1 MPEPL
6 LETPFLEKL
15 ERLTIH
21 WQKSL
26 PGLVGGHNTSRFAG
40 SGQEFLDHRHF
51 HHGDDL
57 RAVNWR
63 AYMRLEKLFLK
74 MFQLEPRIPVRVLL
88 DISQSMAAG
97 GQSNNAA
104 GGGPKFDYARKL
116 AAALCYIGLVRLD
129 SICLQPF
136 TSKLGDA
143 FTASGGRHRFQ
154 PAVNFLSALPA
165 GGKTN
170 FLEVARQ
177 FLTEYPQR
185 GLVLMISDFLDD
197 ADPERPLQYLAD
209 FGHELM
215 LVQVWAD
222 EDRQPPWE
230 GELELEDAETGQKME
245 LAFDADARARYTA
258 EFDEYC
264 EHLERV
270 ALRNSGRYVGLA
282 TSVAVEQAVFSS
294 LVTSGVLQ

>member
-1 MPEPL
+1 MNAPL
-6 LETPFLEKL
+6 LDTPMLEKL

-40 SGQEFLDHRHF
+40 PGQEFLDHRHF

-63 AYMRLEKLFLK
+63 AYLRLEKLFLK

-88 DISQSMAAG
+88 DVSQSMAAG
-97 GQSNNAA
+97 A
-104 GGGPKFDYARKL
+104 GSKFDYARKL
-116 AAALCYIGLVRLD
+116 AAALCYVGLVRLD

-136 TSKLGDA
+136 TAGLHDA

-154 PAVNFLSALPA
+154 PAVNFLGSLKPS
-165 GGKTN
+165 GRTD
-170 FLEVARQ
+170 FLATARQ
-177 FLTEYPQR
+177 FISEYPQR
-185 GLVLMISDFLDD
+185 GLLLVISDFLDD
-197 ADPERPLQYLAD
+197 RDCEKPLQYLAD

-215 LVQVWAD
+215 LVQIWAD

-230 GELELEDAETGQKME
+230 GELELEDAETGERVE
-245 LAFDADARARYTA
+245 LAFDAEARDRYTA
-258 EFDEYC
+258 DFDAYS

-270 ALRNSGRYVGLA
+270 ALRNRGRYAGLA
-282 TSVAVEQAVFSS
+282 VSLALEQAVFGS
-294 LVTSGVLQ
+294 LVNSGVLQ

>member
-1 MPEPL
+1 MPDPL
-6 LETPFLEKL
+6 IDTPTLEKI

-40 SGQEFLDHRHF
+40 PGQEFLDHRHF

-63 AYMRLEKLFLK
+63 VYLRLEKLFLK
-74 MFQLEPRIPVRVLL
+74 MFQLEPRIPVRILL
-88 DISQSMAAG
+88 DISKSMSAGAA
-97 GQSNNAA
+97 S
-104 GGGPKFDYARKL
+104 KFDYARRL
-116 AAALCYIGLVRLD
+116 AAALCYVGLVRLD

-136 TSKLGDA
+136 SARLHDA

-154 PAVNFLSALPA
+154 PAVNFLASLQPA
-165 GGKTN
+165 GQTD
-170 FLEVARQ
+170 FLASARQ
-177 FLTEYPQR
+177 FISEYPQR
-185 GLVLMISDFLDD
+185 GLLLVISDFLDEHD
-197 ADPERPLQYLAD
+197 CEKPLQYLAD

-230 GELELEDAETGQKME
+230 GELELEDAETGQRVE
-245 LAFDADARARYTA
+245 LAFDAGARARYTA
-258 EFDEYC
+258 EFDEFC
-264 EHLERV
+264 DRLERV
-270 ALRNSGRYVGLA
+270 ALRNHGRYVGLS
-282 TSVAVEQAVFSS
+282 TSVPVEQAVFNS
-294 LVTSGVLQ
+294 LVASGVLQ